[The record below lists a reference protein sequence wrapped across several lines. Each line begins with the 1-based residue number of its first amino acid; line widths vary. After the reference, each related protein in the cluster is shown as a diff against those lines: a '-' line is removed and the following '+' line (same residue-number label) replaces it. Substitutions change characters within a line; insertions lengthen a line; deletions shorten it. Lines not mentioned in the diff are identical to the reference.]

1 MSKGHLLRGNTA
13 AVLGAVT
20 VLLVGAASSLFA
32 APAGGLQYEVL
43 PLFRSDHNHL
53 LVRTQI
59 NDKPATLVV
68 DTGAPVSAV
77 SLDRAKHFGLTRV
90 SPKSN
95 LPAALN
101 INGAFSRLS
110 IARNI
115 RLGAVNLVDEPMVL
129 ISVPEHQGS
138 GKLEGDGILGTDV
151 LSPLKAVLD
160 FDRMLLVLKIDSTV
174 PGPVPGFD
182 YSGFRRIRMQESEG
196 GNLYVRGSINGTKA
210 RLMVDTG
217 APGTLLHSQFVI
229 RMKIPTQKTRFSSIG
244 VNLPES
250 RLHLAEI
257 SNLSVGSMNM
267 QSSRVGVINLT
278 RVIHGELDATPPV
291 AGLLGSQ
298 MLHDYHAIID
308 FGTKSL
314 YLKAETL
321 KR

>member
-1 MSKGHLLRGNTA
+1 VSKGYLLRGRITA
-13 AVLGAVT
+13 VAGAIILLLDGAV
-20 VLLVGAASSLFA
+20 SSLSG
-32 APAGGLQYEVL
+32 APAAGLQYEVL

-53 LVRTQI
+53 LVRTEI

-68 DTGAPVSAV
+68 DTGAPISAV

-90 SPKSN
+90 NPKSDT
-95 LPAALN
+95 PAELN
-101 INGAFSRLS
+101 INGALSRLS
-110 IARNI
+110 IAKNI
-115 RLGAVNLVDEPMVL
+115 RLGAINLVDEPMVL

-182 YSGFRRIRMQESEG
+182 YTGFRRIRMQESDG
-196 GNLYVRGSINGTKA
+196 GNLYVRSSINGTKA

-217 APGTLLHSQFVI
+217 APGTLLHSQFVV
-229 RMKIPTQKTRFSSIG
+229 RMKIPTRKTRFSSIG

-250 RLHLAEI
+250 RIHLAEI
-257 SNLSVGSMNM
+257 SNLSVGSMKM

-278 RVIHGELDATPPV
+278 RVIHSELDATPPV
-291 AGLLGSQ
+291 AGLLGAQ
-298 MLHDYHAIID
+298 MLHDYHAIIN